1 MPLSSRAK
9 LDRAANLFEQFTGH
23 AAEKVREVKHNFPD
37 TCLTVGKCEGIL
49 YETVR
54 DGKTEHYIHKFKKSA
69 RPVLG
74 ASYDGTQLVLIG
86 GDFVF
91 TDAGITDN

>member
-1 MPLSSRAK
+1 MSSKAK
-9 LDRAANLFEQFTGH
+9 IDRAADLFESFTGH
-23 AAEKVREVKHNFPD
+23 DAQKVTNIKHTFPD

-54 DGKTEHYIHKFKKSA
+54 DGVTEHYIHKFKKSA
-69 RPVLG
+69 RPTLG
-74 ASYDGTQLVLIG
+74 ASHDGTQLVLIG
-86 GDFVF
+86 GDFRF